1 MLGQVAEPCGSR
13 TGLDGARLGQM
24 ASASAG
30 SARFEHKPSVTVVCA
45 PITTI
50 FFWWDFNFVVVFLM
64 YYVFCVYISLK
75 SIFTMFRS
83 LGMVK
88 QRIFFLLYLGYSA
101 WLNIKVI

>member
-50 FFWWDFNFVVVFLM
+50 FFLVGFQFCRCISYVLCFL
-64 YYVFCVYISLK
+64 CVYK
-75 SIFTMFRS
+75 FKEYFYH
-83 LGMVK
+83 V
-88 QRIFFLLYLGYSA
+88 
-101 WLNIKVI
+101 